1 MSNTK
6 FKISKKCF
14 NDVYLPQ
21 LENYNSRFNVF
32 YGGAGSGK
40 SHFVFAKMVFKYL
53 KYENRKCLV
62 VRKVSN
68 TLRDSCFALVK
79 SILSDWHLYGQC
91 KVNKTDLTIEL
102 PNGSHFIF
110 KGMDDPEKIKSIAN
124 IDDIIVEECTEIDEF
139 DFDQLSL
146 RLRSRNLYNQVH
158 CMFNPVSKE
167 NWVYKRWFKE
177 GAIYNKDNTVIL
189 HTTYKD
195 NKFLP
200 KEYINNLLEMQKTN
214 PAYYAIYA
222 EGQFATLDK
231 LIYTNWIVS
240 EEWFDYKKILK
251 DVEDSKAIFSLD
263 FGFTNDPTA
272 FVCGIIDKVNKRLWI
287 FDEFQEKGLLN
298 DEIAQKII
306 DMGFRKEVI
315 ICDSAEPKSIEE
327 LRRNGLDRVKGAVKG
342 RDSIINGIN
351 LLQQF
356 EITVHPKCVCIQEE
370 LKNYTWK
377 KEKNGEYIN
386 TPIDK
391 YNHSLDALR
400 YGVSSDVG
408 TTDNKVTFLD
418 RRMLG
423 L

>member
-14 NDVYLPQ
+14 NEAYLPQ
-21 LENYNSRFNVF
+21 LENYNSRFNIF

-40 SHFVFAKMVFKYL
+40 SHFVFQKMIFKYL
-53 KYENRKCLV
+53 KYSNRKCLV
-62 VRKVSN
+62 VRKVNN

-79 SILSDWHLYGQC
+79 SILSDWQLYDQC
-91 KVNKTDLTIEL
+91 KINKTDLTVEL

-124 IDDIIVEECTEIDEF
+124 IDDIIVEECTEVDEF

-146 RLRSRNLYNQVH
+146 RLRSRNQYNQVH

-177 GAIYNKDNTVIL
+177 GANYNKDNTVIL
-189 HTTYKD
+189 HTTYKN

-200 KEYINNLLEMQKTN
+200 KEYIENLLDMERTN
-214 PAYYAIYA
+214 PAYFRIYA
-222 EGQFATLDK
+222 LGEFATLDK
-231 LIYTNWIVS
+231 LIYTNWRV
-240 EEWFDYKKILK
+240 ENFDYREILRTVK
-251 DVEDSKAIFSLD
+251 DSKAIFSLD

-272 FVCGIIDKVNKRLWI
+272 FVCSIIDKINKKLWI

-298 DEIAQKII
+298 DEIAQKITE
-306 DMGFRKEVI
+306 MGFRKEII

-327 LRRNGLDRVKGAVKG
+327 LRRNGLDRVKAAVKG
-342 RDSIINGIN
+342 KDSIINGIN

-356 EITVHPKCVCIQEE
+356 EVIIHSKCIFIQEE
-370 LKNYTWK
+370 FKNYTWK
-377 KEKNGEYIN
+377 KGKDGEYIN
-386 TPIDK
+386 VPIDK
-391 YNHSLDALR
+391 YNHGLDALR
-400 YGVSSDVG
+400 YGVSTDVG
-408 TTDNKVTFLD
+408 TVSNKVLLLD
-418 RRMLG
+418 RKLLG